1 MERRP
6 FTVAEVND
14 MIPRLEGVLARMR
27 EGLEELRE
35 SQGRLQVLDV
45 IWGGRMAERGNPD
58 HAEFLEHGRRARE
71 TAVRVEDLIR
81 DEILERRIRF
91 PQGGLEYGLLDFPTT
106 YLGRWVLLCWQSGEP
121 ELVAW
126 HEVDG
131 GFAGRKPLTSEAARL
146 MGSADGVGQ

>member
-6 FTVAEVND
+6 FTVAEVNE

-27 EGLEELRE
+27 NGLDELRVARE
-35 SQGRLQVLDV
+35 RLQVLDV
-45 IWGGRMAERGNPD
+45 IWGERVADGANPD
-58 HAEFLEHGRRARE
+58 HAEFLQHERTARE
-71 TAVRVEDLIR
+71 SAVRVEELIR
-81 DEILERRIRF
+81 DEILDPGIRF
-91 PQGGLEYGLLDFPTT
+91 PQGGLEHGLLDFPTT

-131 GFAGRKPLTSEAARL
+131 GFAGRKLLTLEQARL
-146 MGSADGVGQ
+146 MGSPDEAGL